1 MITGIT
7 VIMNKSSEHLNSP
20 KLRLG
25 DVIVRPARPDEFPE
39 WDRLMN
45 EHHYLGFKKFVGNHI
60 RYVAE
65 HKGTWLAIA
74 GWHTAAF
81 MCAPRDQWI
90 GWNRDCQFKNLHLI
104 ANNTRFLVLAEQ
116 GGIPNL
122 ASFFMGAMTR
132 RISDDW
138 TERFGHELLL
148 AESFVDP
155 GRFCGAMYKA
165 SNWICVGATRGYSR
179 SNGHY
184 RKHKG
189 NPKKLYLYELRKK
202 SRKMLRNA
210 DTLGERYSAKGVHTR
225 RSDKELRSLYEEL
238 ECVGDFRRAQGRRH
252 TVACVLA
259 IYILAFLSRM
269 RGPVAAAQYAKNL
282 SQGELEMLGAWYNKK
297 KQRFCPPSK
306 STMHKVISSLDTQQL
321 EDVIRRYSSQ
331 RLGFAQAVAIDGK
344 RIRGANRNGEDHY
357 EVVTLVEHGSGFPV
371 AGIDYREEGTER
383 AAALDLI
390 SRVEDVRGRVITLDA
405 LHTTKK
411 TAKTIVNECGADYLF
426 TVKGNSQLTCE
437 RLSSVDWERDATG
450 HFTEKID
457 KVHGRTEQRSIDVM
471 DAHYRMIDYEGVRQV
486 FRVRRWSKNVKSGEV
501 SEEYAYGITSVG
513 KQRGSAQQLLAW
525 NRGHWGVETKNHYIR
540 DVTFGEDSCSSRV
553 GNAPANNAVCANIA
567 LAVIFQR
574 DFVTVPE
581 ALRHFTLNRKKLS
594 RLCSRVSP
602 PRKFQ

>member
-7 VIMNKSSEHLNSP
+7 VIMNKSPEQFISL
-20 KLRLG
+20 KFRLQ
-25 DVIVRPARPDEFPE
+25 DVIVRPARPDEFPQ
-39 WDRLMN
+39 WDKLMN
-45 EHHYLGFKKFVGNHI
+45 EHHYLGFKKFVGNNI

-65 HKGTWLAIA
+65 HKGIWLAIA

-104 ANNTRFLVLAEQ
+104 ANNTRFLVLAQQ
-116 GGIPNL
+116 GDIPNL

-155 GRFCGAMYKA
+155 GRFDGAMYKA
-165 SNWICVGATRGYSR
+165 SNWICAGTTRGYSR
-179 SNGHY
+179 SNGQY
-184 RKHKG
+184 SKHNG

-225 RSDKELRSLYEEL
+225 RSDKELMSLYQEL

-252 TVACVLA
+252 TVACLLA

-282 SQGELEMLGAWYNKK
+282 SQRELEMLGAWYNKK

-321 EDVIRRYSSQ
+321 EDVIRRYSSK

-357 EVVTLVEHGSGFPV
+357 EVVTLVEHASGFPV
-371 AGIDYREEGTER
+371 ASIDYREEGGEI

-390 SRVEDVRGRVITLDA
+390 SRVDVRGQVITLDA
-405 LHTTKK
+405 LHTTKN
-411 TAKTIVNECGADYLF
+411 TAKTIVNECGADYVF
-426 TVKGNSQLTCE
+426 TVKGNSPLTCE

-457 KVHGRTEQRSIDVM
+457 KAHGRIEQRSIDVM

-501 SEEYAYGITSVG
+501 SEEYAYGITSVD

-574 DFVTVPE
+574 NFRTVPE
-581 ALRHFTLNRKKLS
+581 ALRHFTLNREEAFEAVLS
-594 RLCSRVSP
+594 G
-602 PRKFQ
+602 